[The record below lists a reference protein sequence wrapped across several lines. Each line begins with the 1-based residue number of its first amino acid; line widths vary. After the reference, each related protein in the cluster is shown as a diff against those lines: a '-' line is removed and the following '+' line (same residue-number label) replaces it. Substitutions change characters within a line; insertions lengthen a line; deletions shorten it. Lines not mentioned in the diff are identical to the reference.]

1 MKKLKLILPLAA
13 AVSGFMMSGCMQESG
28 TTDVPEIKITR
39 LGNDDSTSV
48 KVRFEPSGNTEW
60 YAYAIGDDSD
70 YDAFIDGTMQ
80 GIERGEGSDEAEVS
94 FTGLEPT
101 DVYTVYAQAYSK
113 SGEASGVAMLNVT
126 TPDAAINI
134 DLQYVTS
141 SSCGFRVSFS
151 PEYYECKY
159 YLGSADERD
168 AFLAGEKED
177 GRLAEVDGYGC
188 VNYYEGVASGDH
200 VFYAIG
206 YDRYGMESKLFE
218 IPVTIPAEGSNEVPD
233 VEFETVSIDI
243 YKGTFRFTPNDA
255 CGKITCSMG
264 EIGYV
269 SSMITSTGWKGDAVA
284 MLDSW
289 SGSSSV
295 NSFTSESGVLE
306 FDNYTTGLM
315 TGLGLELY
323 VLTYDKDGNP
333 AGVKEYMVST
343 PEEDPNLAKATITE
357 IKVENIT
364 TAGATYTIT
373 PDENTFAIVYDT
385 YVADYYDQLVNSSA
399 YHEFFIHEELMSSS
413 TAKFNY
419 GNGEVIYAEV
429 QGLPYTEYLRCVAP
443 MNGNG
448 PVDAGWGELAVSER
462 YRTLS
467 E

>member
-1 MKKLKLILPLAA
+1 MVKKEISGKRDADLEALKELLPAQDILT
-13 AVSGFMMSGCMQESG
+13 FF
-28 TTDVPEIKITR
+28 
-39 LGNDDSTSV
+39 
-48 KVRFEPSGNTEW
+48 FE
-60 YAYAIGDDSD
+60 
-70 YDAFIDGTMQ
+70 
-80 GIERGEGSDEAEVS
+80 
-94 FTGLEPT
+94 
-101 DVYTVYAQAYSK
+101 
-113 SGEASGVAMLNVT
+113 
-126 TPDAAINI
+126 DAAKR
-134 DLQYVTS
+134 QYVCIFADALTDKDLLAEQALRPLS
-141 SSCGFRVSFS
+141 GYDGAPQAECIAQHVLS
-151 PEYYECKY
+151 PEVRTQKNVKE
-159 YLGSADERD
+159 
-168 AFLAGEKED
+168 LAGEKED

-188 VNYYEGVASGDH
+188 VNYYEGVVSGDH

-269 SSMITSTGWKGDAVA
+269 SSMIASTGWKGDAVA

-343 PEEDPNLAKATITE
+343 PEEDPSLAKATITE

-429 QGLPYTEYLRCVAP
+429 QGLPYTEYLLCVAP